1 MSALSKSSLSPAQYL
16 EIERASLDC
25 KHEYYRGE
33 MFAMGGASRQ
43 HNRATANLTGLIH
56 AALRHSHCEVLGSDM
71 RVKVD
76 ATGLYTYPDLTI
88 TCEKPEFEDKNL
100 DTLLN
105 PQVIFEVLSKST
117 EAYDRGK
124 KFGHYRS
131 LPSLKEY
138 FLVSQDRP
146 QIDRFFLSDG
156 GDWRFSDA
164 SGLDA
169 SITIAAIDLVL
180 PLREVYARVEFES
193 AEG

>member
-1 MSALSKSSLSPAQYL
+1 MSPLPKTSLSPTQYL
-16 EIERASLDC
+16 ELERAAVDC
-25 KHEYYRGE
+25 KHEFYRGE

-43 HNRATANLTGLIH
+43 HNRATVNLTGLIH
-56 AALRHSHCEVLGSDM
+56 AALRQSQCEVLGSDM
-71 RVKVD
+71 RVKID

-88 TCEKPEFEDKNL
+88 TCEKPEFEDQHL

-146 QIDRFFLSDG
+146 QIDRFSLGEG
-156 GDWRFSDA
+156 GVWQLNDA

-169 SITIAAIDLVL
+169 SITVGSIDLVL
-180 PLREVYARVEFES
+180 PLREVYARVEFE
-193 AEG
+193 AEEA